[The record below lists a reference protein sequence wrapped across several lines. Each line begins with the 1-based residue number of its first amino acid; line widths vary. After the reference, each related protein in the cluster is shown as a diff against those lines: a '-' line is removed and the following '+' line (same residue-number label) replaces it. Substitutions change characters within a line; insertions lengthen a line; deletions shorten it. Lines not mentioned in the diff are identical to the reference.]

1 MPDVDLPY
9 RKWCYARFFFVKTQ
23 AIKCNFFELQ
33 IWDIAG
39 DAVEGRMF
47 DKYAYGANAIMLIY
61 DVTNGKSFENLETWL
76 KASHKVTAAMENQP
90 IRWDCSM
97 YVITIDIFW
106 EYIPN

>member
-1 MPDVDLPY
+1 ML
-9 RKWCYARFFFVKTQ
+9 F
-23 AIKCNFFELQ
+23 NGFFELQIKFFKLQ

-90 IRWDCSM
+90 IR
-97 YVITIDIFW
+97 
-106 EYIPN
+106 